1 MSCQPFTSA
10 DTFLPLNSEASAAL
24 PLIMHPSAAECLPG
38 SNHATNVVSTVPSIL
53 SLIQTPKCLHAYFLV
68 TMGNTA
74 TGLHYSV
81 PSCHYGN
88 QPSTY
93 GVMAGNDK
101 HMAMCC
107 CLLEESPCCSFTAIL
122 TNPGP
127 TLGTFYNQQA
137 KTGRGARN
145 RPGAWPTSWIAPRV
159 AEAGVEVQ
167 ALVSVGPG
175 DPQQSVAFKRET
187 KSRKT
192 HFWEN
197 RSSVSKFL
205 QLPASLRLCL
215 CFRCCVEGG
224 RAAATVTRAARV
236 ARAGAGAGPRA
247 GAGGRGAAPGPAG
260 DRPRQPRPL
269 LSRLPAGGLT
279 PCLYKFPEHGLGP
292 GFPAVHQP
300 LLAEGPAVADLK
312 QEPRRRSRPAEEPA
326 DAESPEIREL
336 EKFAHEFK
344 VRRIKLGYTQTN
356 VGEALAAVH
365 GSEFS
370 QTTICRFENL
380 QLSFKNACKLKA
392 ILSKWLEEAEQVGA
406 LYNEK
411 VGANER
417 KRKRRTTISIAAKD
431 ALERHFGEQNKP
443 SSQEIMRMAE
453 ELNLEKEVVRVW
465 FCNRRQREK
474 RVKTSLNQSLFTISK
489 EHLECR

>member
-10 DTFLPLNSEASAAL
+10 DTFMPLNSESSATL
-24 PLIMHPSAAECLPG
+24 PLIMHHSAAECLPV
-38 SNHATNVVSTVPSIL
+38 SNHATNVMSTVPSIL
-53 SLIQTPKCLHAYFLV
+53 SLIQTPKYLRTYFSV
-68 TMGNTA
+68 TTLGNTA

-88 QPSTY
+88 QSSTY
-93 GVMAGNDK
+93 GVMAG
-101 HMAMCC
+101 
-107 CLLEESPCCSFTAIL
+107 
-122 TNPGP
+122 
-127 TLGTFYNQQA
+127 
-137 KTGRGARN
+137 
-145 RPGAWPTSWIAPRV
+145 
-159 AEAGVEVQ
+159 
-167 ALVSVGPG
+167 
-175 DPQQSVAFKRET
+175 
-187 KSRKT
+187 
-192 HFWEN
+192 
-197 RSSVSKFL
+197 
-205 QLPASLRLCL
+205 SL
-215 CFRCCVEGG
+215 
-224 RAAATVTRAARV
+224 A
-236 ARAGAGAGPRA
+236 
-247 GAGGRGAAPGPAG
+247 
-260 DRPRQPRPL
+260 
-269 LSRLPAGGLT
+269 
-279 PCLYKFPEHGLGP
+279 PCLYKFPDHTLGH
-292 GFPAVHQP
+292 GFPPMHQP
-300 LLAEGPAVADLK
+300 LLAEDPAAADFK
-312 QEPRRRSRPAEEPA
+312 QELRRKSKLVEEPI
-326 DAESPEIREL
+326 DMDSPEIREL
-336 EKFAHEFK
+336 EKFANEFK

-392 ILSKWLEEAEQVGA
+392 ILSKWLEEAEQMGA

-411 VGANER
+411 VGVNER

>member
-10 DTFLPLNSEASAAL
+10 DTFIPLNSEASATL
-24 PLIMHPSAAECLPG
+24 PLIMHHSAAECLPV
-38 SNHATNVVSTVPSIL
+38 SNHATNVMSTVILTNIISIIQNSKIKYFKFTFIYIDSTRLNLRESELSCLYPQRGYTKSLKAFIKSATATQFTESLNYSVLVSTV
-53 SLIQTPKCLHAYFLV
+53 SLIHCGTRDGICLF
-68 TMGNTA
+68 
-74 TGLHYSV
+74 TGS
-81 PSCHYGN
+81 
-88 QPSTY
+88 
-93 GVMAGNDK
+93 
-101 HMAMCC
+101 
-107 CLLEESPCCSFTAIL
+107 
-122 TNPGP
+122 
-127 TLGTFYNQQA
+127 
-137 KTGRGARN
+137 
-145 RPGAWPTSWIAPRV
+145 
-159 AEAGVEVQ
+159 
-167 ALVSVGPG
+167 
-175 DPQQSVAFKRET
+175 
-187 KSRKT
+187 
-192 HFWEN
+192 
-197 RSSVSKFL
+197 
-205 QLPASLRLCL
+205 
-215 CFRCCVEGG
+215 
-224 RAAATVTRAARV
+224 
-236 ARAGAGAGPRA
+236 
-247 GAGGRGAAPGPAG
+247 
-260 DRPRQPRPL
+260 
-269 LSRLPAGGLT
+269 LT
-279 PCLYKFPEHGLGP
+279 PCLYKFPDHTLSH
-292 GFPAVHQP
+292 GFPSMHQP
-300 LLAEGPAVADLK
+300 LLAEDPTVTDFK
-312 QEPRRRSRPAEEPA
+312 QELRRKSKLVEEPI
-326 DAESPEIREL
+326 DMDSPEIREL
-336 EKFAHEFK
+336 EKFANEFK

>member
-10 DTFLPLNSEASAAL
+10 DTFIPLNSESSATL
-24 PLIMHPSAAECLPG
+24 PLIMHHSAAECLPV
-38 SNHATNVVSTVPSIL
+38 SNHATNVMSTVPSIL
-53 SLIQTPKCLHAYFLV
+53 SLIQTPKCLCTYFLV
-68 TMGNTA
+68 TTLGTTA

-88 QPSTY
+88 QSSTY
-93 GVMAGNDK
+93 GVMAG
-101 HMAMCC
+101 
-107 CLLEESPCCSFTAIL
+107 
-122 TNPGP
+122 
-127 TLGTFYNQQA
+127 
-137 KTGRGARN
+137 
-145 RPGAWPTSWIAPRV
+145 
-159 AEAGVEVQ
+159 
-167 ALVSVGPG
+167 
-175 DPQQSVAFKRET
+175 
-187 KSRKT
+187 
-192 HFWEN
+192 
-197 RSSVSKFL
+197 
-205 QLPASLRLCL
+205 SL
-215 CFRCCVEGG
+215 
-224 RAAATVTRAARV
+224 A
-236 ARAGAGAGPRA
+236 
-247 GAGGRGAAPGPAG
+247 
-260 DRPRQPRPL
+260 
-269 LSRLPAGGLT
+269 
-279 PCLYKFPEHGLGP
+279 PCLYKFPDHTLSH
-292 GFPAVHQP
+292 GFPPMHQP
-300 LLAEGPAVADLK
+300 LLAEDLTAADFK
-312 QEPRRRSRPAEEPA
+312 QELRRKSKLAEEPI
-326 DAESPEIREL
+326 DMDSPEIREL
-336 EKFAHEFK
+336 EKFANEFK

-443 SSQEIMRMAE
+443 SSQEILRMAE

>member
-10 DTFLPLNSEASAAL
+10 DTFIPLNSESSATL
-24 PLIMHPSAAECLPG
+24 PLIMHHSAAECLPV
-38 SNHATNVVSTVPSIL
+38 SNHATNVMS
-53 SLIQTPKCLHAYFLV
+53 
-68 TMGNTA
+68 TA

-88 QPSTY
+88 QSSTY
-93 GVMAGNDK
+93 GVMAG
-101 HMAMCC
+101 
-107 CLLEESPCCSFTAIL
+107 
-122 TNPGP
+122 
-127 TLGTFYNQQA
+127 
-137 KTGRGARN
+137 
-145 RPGAWPTSWIAPRV
+145 
-159 AEAGVEVQ
+159 
-167 ALVSVGPG
+167 
-175 DPQQSVAFKRET
+175 
-187 KSRKT
+187 
-192 HFWEN
+192 
-197 RSSVSKFL
+197 
-205 QLPASLRLCL
+205 SL
-215 CFRCCVEGG
+215 
-224 RAAATVTRAARV
+224 A
-236 ARAGAGAGPRA
+236 
-247 GAGGRGAAPGPAG
+247 
-260 DRPRQPRPL
+260 
-269 LSRLPAGGLT
+269 
-279 PCLYKFPEHGLGP
+279 PCLYKFPDHTLSH
-292 GFPAVHQP
+292 GFPPMHQP
-300 LLAEGPAVADLK
+300 LLAEDLTAADFK
-312 QEPRRRSRPAEEPA
+312 QELRRKSKLAEEPI
-326 DAESPEIREL
+326 DMDSPEIREL
-336 EKFAHEFK
+336 EKFANEFK

-431 ALERHFGEQNKP
+431 SLERHFGEQNKP
-443 SSQEIMRMAE
+443 SSQEILRMAE

>member
-1 MSCQPFTSA
+1 MSCQSFTSA
-10 DTFLPLNSEASAAL
+10 DSFIPLNTDTSATL
-24 PLIMHPSAAECLPG
+24 PLIMHHSAAECLPV
-38 SNHATNVVSTVPSIL
+38 SNHATNVMSTVPSIL
-53 SLIQTPKCLHAYFLV
+53 SLIQTPKYLYTYFSV
-68 TMGNTA
+68 TTMGNAA

-93 GVMAGNDK
+93 GVMAG
-101 HMAMCC
+101 
-107 CLLEESPCCSFTAIL
+107 
-122 TNPGP
+122 
-127 TLGTFYNQQA
+127 
-137 KTGRGARN
+137 
-145 RPGAWPTSWIAPRV
+145 
-159 AEAGVEVQ
+159 
-167 ALVSVGPG
+167 
-175 DPQQSVAFKRET
+175 
-187 KSRKT
+187 
-192 HFWEN
+192 
-197 RSSVSKFL
+197 
-205 QLPASLRLCL
+205 SL
-215 CFRCCVEGG
+215 
-224 RAAATVTRAARV
+224 A
-236 ARAGAGAGPRA
+236 
-247 GAGGRGAAPGPAG
+247 
-260 DRPRQPRPL
+260 
-269 LSRLPAGGLT
+269 
-279 PCLYKFPEHGLGP
+279 PCLYKFPDHTLSH
-292 GFPAVHQP
+292 GFPPLHQP
-300 LLAEGPAVADLK
+300 LLSEDPTSTEFK
-312 QEPRRRSRPAEEPA
+312 QELRRKSKLVEEPI
-326 DAESPEIREL
+326 DMDSPEIREL
-336 EKFAHEFK
+336 EKFANEFK

-474 RVKTSLNQSLFTISK
+474 RVKTSLNQGLFSISK
-489 EHLECR
+489 EHLDCR